1 MFLFW
6 KLYSTASFV
15 STPVPCH
22 SNDLAFF
29 MLLLIVFGRLGSTIR
44 SLLLLRVLRQRQVG
58 GYGLTLPT
66 TPLFPIEPSP
76 AQDGTDKNRRWQD
89 RTDEV
94 QSEPGVMAG
103 ESYVYDFITILFYL
117 QKVPMKCKKT
127 LDSSSTN

>member
-1 MFLFW
+1 MF
-6 KLYSTASFV
+6 
-15 STPVPCH
+15 TP
-22 SNDLAFF
+22 
-29 MLLLIVFGRLGSTIR
+29 IK
-44 SLLLLRVLRQRQVG
+44 SLLLLRVVRRRGVG
-58 GYGLTLPT
+58 GSGLTLPT

-94 QSEPGVMAG
+94 QSEPGVMG
-103 ESYVYDFITILFYL
+103 EESYLYDFIIILFYP